1 MIGPVSETGRTMMAS
16 LQQAI
21 SKGMPVDQAISYVKS
36 MANDGVAPLVDLY
49 ALMKQFERMKQQ
61 PTPALQTPNIREQ
74 LNMLEASQSQGQRG
88 LPAAMPPQNPQAM
101 MGQGLG
107 GLPAGRM
114 ENPQFAGGGIVAF
127 AGEGDSQVTD
137 SSAGAP
143 SITPQLYSPVPKFK
157 TWDEAAAAYRA
168 QIDNPQFLQQEMARR
183 EALAQQQQM
192 DEYAPSYKMR
202 EKLLAEDTAAAERTA
217 EEEAAYDRD
226 EYWGDVAANAAER
239 GATLLSSLAKAQ
251 KGKATRKRATADKAR
266 TAIRAAKQ
274 AELLLLQAKEA
285 EKEGRYKDAEALRKE
300 AAQNATLA
308 QGKVA
313 DTAAS
318 EAKARA
324 DFNRNVRLRQIEG
337 PIDAKE
343 RVLRILATAKPGS
356 PEYEAAR
363 DRLNDMNTSGGRL
376 NTEDRQALGL
386 AERRLDAAKKAAVD
400 PITGKPLENAPSV
413 VEAQRALDNL
423 RDSLVAQ
430 GKNVPGYPASSTAPT
445 TSGDCTPA
453 DVIAGVPGCG
463 G

>member
-88 LPAAMPPQNPQAM
+88 LPAAMPSQNPQAM

-127 AGEGDSQVTD
+127 AGEGDSQVAD

-324 DFNRNVRLRQIEG
+324 DYSRNVRLRQIEG

-343 RVLRILATAKPGS
+343 RVLRTLATARPGS

-386 AERRLDAAKKAAVD
+386 AERRLDEAKKKAVD